1 MSETTWRLAPAE
13 ATEEMAVR
21 AFQTVDL
28 ALAAVEMG
36 PCDQYRYAYRASL
49 SAAPKPPAGLYVV
62 SEDGTA
68 RRVEVDVIRFVKW
81 IVEKSWDGCDVD
93 GADIQDLAIK
103 CGILT
108 EVEFDPEKH
117 DDPFWG
123 SEPGDPWLVFS
134 DGFRALTGEE
144 R

>member
-36 PCDQYRYAYRASL
+36 PCDQYRYVYRASL
-49 SAAPKPPAGLYVV
+49 SAAPKPPAGLYEAR
-62 SEDGTA
+62 EDGSVRLIET
-68 RRVEVDVIRFVKW
+68 DVANAL
-81 IVEKSWDGCDVD
+81 EACM
-93 GADIQDLAIK
+93 QDTLFYAEQV
-103 CGILT
+103 C
-108 EVEFDPEKH
+108 
-117 DDPFWG
+117 
-123 SEPGDPWLVFS
+123 EPGSQGRAEGWQRIEQARAAL
-134 DGFRALTGEE
+134 RALTGEE